1 MAGPEKCANGYCE
14 IPAGS
19 FQMGSTNG
27 DPDERPVKTVG
38 MTGFQLGQTEVSVA
52 DYQAHLAKTAGTQL
66 QAVVSGCS
74 SGNASQSLSAKV
86 GETVTALFNRAVQ
99 IFSSNSCTKIEITKT
114 TPALPNFS
122 ENKKGGNYPVVGLT
136 MDEKRAYCQAQGGDL
151 PTAAQ
156 LHYAS
161 RFDDQDSTTVGE
173 DQRVIWDN
181 GFRSTEPVN
190 GGYKNRLGV
199 YNLLGNVWE
208 SAKDGYEEGFY
219 AHMTL
224 QNPYNPMTNPWSPTN
239 TNGQFQEFSGGSFGH
254 GARYA
259 RPANRRGGS
268 PVFRHHG
275 DGFRC
280 ARPWPQ
286 DSKK

>member
-27 DPDERPVKTVG
+27 DPDEKPVKTVG

-52 DYQAHLAKTAGTQL
+52 DYQAHL
-66 QAVVSGCS
+66 
-74 SGNASQSLSAKV
+74 
-86 GETVTALFNRAVQ
+86 
-99 IFSSNSCTKIEITKT
+99 TKPADSFTIIEATKN
-114 TPALPNFS
+114 TPALPNFP
-122 ENKKGGNYPVVGLT
+122 ENKKGGAYPVVGLT
-136 MDEKRAYCQAQGGDL
+136 MDEKRAYCQTQGGDL

-161 RFDDQDSTTVGE
+161 RFDDQDSTTGGK

-181 GFRSTEPVN
+181 GFRSTEPVK

-208 SAKDGYEEGFY
+208 SARDAYEEGFY
-219 AHMTL
+219 ARMAL
-224 QNPYNPMTNPWSPTN
+224 QDPYNPMTNPWSPTN
-239 TNGQFQEFSGGSFGH
+239 TNGQFQEFSGGSFSLR
-254 GARYA
+254 ARSA
-259 RPANRRGGS
+259 RPASRFYGNPGYRDGD
-268 PVFRHHG
+268 

-280 ARPWPQ
+280 ARPLPQ